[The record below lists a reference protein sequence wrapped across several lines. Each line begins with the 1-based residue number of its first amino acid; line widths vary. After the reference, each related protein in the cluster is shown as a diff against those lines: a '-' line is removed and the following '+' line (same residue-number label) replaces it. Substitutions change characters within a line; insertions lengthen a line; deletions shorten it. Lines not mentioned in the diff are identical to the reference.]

1 MRETI
6 FPCSE
11 RRKKLL
17 NMIYLHKFDDIVTND
32 LIFTED
38 MKGLCSYKSTARMK
52 KKIVKINMDF
62 LAI

>member
-6 FPCSE
+6 FLCSE

-17 NMIYLHKFDDIVTND
+17 NMIYLHKLNDIVTND
-32 LIFTED
+32 PRFTED

-52 KKIVKINMDF
+52 KK
-62 LAI
+62 